1 MMRRIFLSALLVGL
15 APTARAADAVLKSCR
30 GLVSV
35 RPAATGKWVR
45 GKPGLTLSRNDQV
58 RTGVRA
64 AVQLAFANGAN
75 MLVKEGS
82 WLSLRRDRRGPI
94 VSFRAG
100 EFLIG
105 LRKKLE
111 GKDRFRVRTPVAVG
125 AIRGTVFW
133 GKHAASNVTTFACL
147 TGTIDVWANGG
158 NVLLEPGQ
166 QTTVEPNA
174 APAAAQAHNI
184 TPAFVQTFAVDGSVM
199 GIDEQLAAEAR

>member
-1 MMRRIFLSALLVGL
+1 MLRRMSLIFVFAAFTS
-15 APTARAADAVLKSCR
+15 TAHAADAVLKSCR
-30 GLVSV
+30 GVVSV
-35 RPAATGKWVR
+35 RLVATGKWVR
-45 GKPGLTLSRNDQV
+45 GKPGQDLHRNDQV
-58 RTGVRA
+58 RTGA
-64 AVQLAFANGAN
+64 KGAVQLAFASGAN

-105 LRKKLE
+105 LKNKLE

-133 GKHAASNVTTFACL
+133 GKHDKSNTTTFACL
-147 TGTIDVWANGG
+147 TGTIDVWAQGG

-166 QTTVEPNA
+166 LTTVSGKA
-174 APAAAQAHNI
+174 APAPTQAHNI
-184 TPAFVQTFAVDGSVM
+184 TPEFVQTFAIDGDV
-199 GIDEQLAAEAR
+199 AASTSS